1 VMPPHSPRSIGFTNV
16 EVSDIIYFYC
26 LTVMIIHDSNCLLFW
41 QHPLIGH
48 DIYGDDLTA
57 KALESCKKTVLHP
70 YLGFLKVVSCC
81 RRVCSPKTW
90 CSCTR

>member
-1 VMPPHSPRSIGFTNV
+1 
-16 EVSDIIYFYC
+16 
-26 LTVMIIHDSNCLLFW
+26 MINLLFW

-70 YLGFLKVVSCC
+70 YLGFLKVVSWFGLSWVVVFP
-81 RRVCSPKTW
+81 RVHYTEVFMYVYMCMHTW
-90 CSCTR
+90 PCLTCMD